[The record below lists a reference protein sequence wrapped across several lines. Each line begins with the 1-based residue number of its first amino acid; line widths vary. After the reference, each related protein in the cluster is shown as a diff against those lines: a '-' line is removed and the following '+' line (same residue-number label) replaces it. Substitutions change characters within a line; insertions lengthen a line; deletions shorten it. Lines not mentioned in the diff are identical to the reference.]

1 MKPNY
6 RRRRLVALGV
16 VGLVLAA
23 IVGGTGYVSAAL
35 AAPIPAVS
43 PAFVPTAAEADA
55 LLQPAATPVWPGY
68 GPGAI
73 GMVGSDDLLSAT
85 GDQGVVPIASITK
98 VVTALVILDVKPLAA
113 GEVGPEIE
121 YTDRDVDFYY
131 DELNSG
137 GSVAPVVNGL
147 VLTERQSLEALLLAS
162 GNNYSISLAVWAYG
176 SLDAF
181 LEAATTWLN
190 DRGLVGTH
198 LADASGVLPESSST
212 VAELVTIGKLA
223 LAHPVLA
230 EIVAMPSTELPVVGT
245 IENTN
250 KLLGELGVNGMK
262 TGTTEEA
269 GACLLFTADFVVG
282 DQTVTL
288 VGVLLGA
295 DTHPELNDDVRAL
308 LGSVQAGFHEVP
320 LTEAGIAHA
329 NYRTVWGQSA
339 SAVTTEAASI
349 VLWSDTPVSI
359 GVKADPITLA
369 AEGTTVGSITF
380 TAGAQT
386 VSVPLALDST
396 ISDPGSEWR
405 LSNPGVLSDAGSSE
419 R

>member
-1 MKPNY
+1 MSPNY
-6 RRRRLVALGV
+6 RRRRIIALGV

-35 AAPIPAVS
+35 AAPIPEVS
-43 PAFVPTAAEADA
+43 PAIMPTAAVAEA
-55 LLQPAATPVWPGY
+55 LVQPAAAPVWPGY
-68 GPGAI
+68 GSGAI
-73 GMVGSDDLLSAT
+73 GMVGSDELLSVS
-85 GDQGVVPIASITK
+85 GNQGVVPIASITK
-98 VVTALVILDVKPLAA
+98 VVTSLVVLDAKPLAA

-121 YTDRDVDFYY
+121 YTDRDVEFYY
-131 DELNSG
+131 DELNTG

-176 SLDAF
+176 SVDAF
-181 LEAATTWLN
+181 LEAANAWLS
-190 DRGLVGTH
+190 DRGLVNTH

-212 VAELVTIGKLA
+212 VTDLVTIGKLA

-262 TGTTEEA
+262 TGTTDEA
-269 GACLLFTADFVVG
+269 GACLLFTSDFVVG
-282 DQTVTL
+282 EQTVTL

-320 LTEAGIAHA
+320 LTEAGVTHA
-329 NYRTVWGQSA
+329 TYGTVWGQSA
-339 SAVTTEAASI
+339 SAVTTEPGSL

-359 GVKADPITLA
+359 AVQSDPIQLA
-369 AEGTTVGSITF
+369 TAGTVVGSITF
-380 TAGAQT
+380 TAGEQT
-386 VSVPLALDST
+386 VIIPLAVDST

-405 LSNPGVLSDAGSSE
+405 LTNPGVLADAGK